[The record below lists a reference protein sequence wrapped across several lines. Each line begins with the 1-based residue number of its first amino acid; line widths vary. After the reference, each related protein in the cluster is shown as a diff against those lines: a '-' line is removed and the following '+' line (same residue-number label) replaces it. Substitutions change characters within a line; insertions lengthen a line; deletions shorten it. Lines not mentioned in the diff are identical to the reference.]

1 VPETDPYTVLG
12 VTRTASREE
21 IARAYRRL
29 AKQHHP
35 DAGAPPSPT
44 MSRINEAW
52 YTLSNPARRARWDNA
67 HAVLPPAPA
76 HWAPS
81 RPDFETARARP
92 PARPD
97 VPPSRMDNGRWVFLV
112 IAGAVVLVG
121 AAMIGISAAVGQQ
134 DPRSD
139 FVSSELTFK
148 HDQGWTVYLG
158 DGDVVDGQHVIAQI
172 ASFGLTDEE
181 KCTSAGNACLLTGER
196 MPEGQVSVVI
206 TSFSEGTPPEP
217 EPVTTRPYGLDADA
231 MIGGKPAAVEITEV
245 DDVFVAWWQLSP
257 PGFPDRWIEVR
268 ADFRAPH
275 PIDRDRIFGALTS
288 LMDSVEF
295 GGG

>member
-1 VPETDPYTVLG
+1 M
-12 VTRTASREE
+12 A
-21 IARAYRRL
+21 
-29 AKQHHP
+29 
-35 DAGAPPSPT
+35 
-44 MSRINEAW
+44 RINEAW
-52 YTLSNPARRARWDNA
+52 NVLSNAARRARWDNA

-76 HWAPS
+76 HWAPARGGS
-81 RPDFETARARP
+81 EPMRARP
-92 PARPD
+92 PAQPD
-97 VPPSRMDNGRWVFLV
+97 VPPSPMDNGWVVFAV
-112 IAGAVVLVG
+112 IAGAIVLVG
-121 AAMIGISAAVGQQ
+121 AAMVGITAAFGQQ
-134 DPRSD
+134 DPRSE

-148 HDQGWTVYLG
+148 HDQGWTAYLG
-158 DGDVVDGQHVIAQI
+158 DGDVVEGQHVIAQL
-172 ASFGLTDEE
+172 ASFGLMEE
-181 KCTSAGNACLLTGER
+181 ERCTSAANACHLTGER

-206 TSFSEGTPPEP
+206 TAFSEGTPPEP

-275 PIDRDRIFGALTS
+275 PIDRDRIFSALQQ
-288 LMDSVEF
+288 LVDSMEF